1 MRCPVSCG
9 GPGRARTYDQRIMR
23 SSPTSDQ
30 PLEIKGRPLKIHAR
44 GEIYALVGTCR
55 NGRELPRII
64 VEQLERG
71 ALKRQ
76 FPRVINT
83 TFKPALYQMVLHRP
97 VEPAAQSGNLPGAH
111 MRFVVRPCGNRNRM
125 P

>member
-1 MRCPVSCG
+1 MRCPVGCG
-9 GPGRARTYDQRIMR
+9 GPGRARTYDQRLMR

-30 PLEIKGRPLKIHAR
+30 PLDNKGRQLKIHAR

-64 VEQLERG
+64 VEQIERG

-76 FPRVINT
+76 SRQFIN
-83 TFKPALYQMVLHRP
+83 PALKSDIIQLGCTQP
-97 VEPAAQSGNLPGAH
+97 V
-111 MRFVVRPCGNRNRM
+111 
-125 P
+125 